1 MKLLLLVTV
10 VFALTV
16 PCAPEVLA
24 QELTQPT
31 QSASAGARLF
41 GARGCIKC
49 HAINGIGGKIGPD
62 FGHFPHPR
70 SFYDFATSMWNHLPV
85 MAERMKEMG
94 MDEPRLDAQDI
105 GNVIAFLFTIN
116 YFDPP
121 GDASRGKAVFRQKRC
136 IVCHQVAGVGG
147 VVGPNLDFVSQYGS
161 PIQVA
166 TAMWNHGP
174 AMSEAMKA
182 KGIERPAFTATDL
195 IDLIAYLELAAPG
208 IDRGPMYVLPGRAD
222 RGRQLFEEKLC
233 VRCHGSKGQ
242 GGAVGPPL
250 AERAVYESLTGF
262 AAAMWNKAP
271 AMTGAMRRLGIPVP
285 NLLPEEMADLV
296 AYLYS
301 VEYFAVPGNAVR
313 GRQLVSRK
321 GCLSCHSLN
330 GKGGSSASDLGSDW
344 NDGSR
349 ARIVSALWNHISIE
363 KSAKER
369 QTWPVLRPGEMAD
382 LVTFLAG
389 TQRIR

>member
-1 MKLLLLVTV
+1 M
-10 VFALTV
+10 
-16 PCAPEVLA
+16 
-24 QELTQPT
+24 
-31 QSASAGARLF
+31 
-41 GARGCIKC
+41 
-49 HAINGIGGKIGPD
+49 
-62 FGHFPHPR
+62 
-70 SFYDFATSMWNHLPV
+70 
-85 MAERMKEMG
+85 
-94 MDEPRLDAQDI
+94 
-105 GNVIAFLFTIN
+105 
-116 YFDPP
+116 
-121 GDASRGKAVFRQKRC
+121 
-136 IVCHQVAGVGG
+136 
-147 VVGPNLDFVSQYGS
+147 
-161 PIQVA
+161 
-166 TAMWNHGP
+166 
-174 AMSEAMKA
+174 
-182 KGIERPAFTATDL
+182 
-195 IDLIAYLELAAPG
+195 
-208 IDRGPMYVLPGRAD
+208 
-222 RGRQLFEEKLC
+222 
-233 VRCHGSKGQ
+233 
-242 GGAVGPPL
+242 GPPL

>member
-208 IDRGPMYVLPGRAD
+208 IDRGPNVCIARSSRSWA
-222 RGRQLFEEKLC
+222 
-233 VRCHGSKGQ
+233 
-242 GGAVGPPL
+242 AV
-250 AERAVYESLTGF
+250 
-262 AAAMWNKAP
+262 
-271 AMTGAMRRLGIPVP
+271 
-285 NLLPEEMADLV
+285 
-296 AYLYS
+296 
-301 VEYFAVPGNAVR
+301 VR
-313 GRQLVSRK
+313 GKVVRAMSWLQRAGWCRGTSSGRT
-321 GCLSCHSLN
+321 
-330 GKGGSSASDLGSDW
+330 GGL
-344 NDGSR
+344 
-349 ARIVSALWNHISIE
+349 
-363 KSAKER
+363 
-369 QTWPVLRPGEMAD
+369 
-382 LVTFLAG
+382 
-389 TQRIR
+389 